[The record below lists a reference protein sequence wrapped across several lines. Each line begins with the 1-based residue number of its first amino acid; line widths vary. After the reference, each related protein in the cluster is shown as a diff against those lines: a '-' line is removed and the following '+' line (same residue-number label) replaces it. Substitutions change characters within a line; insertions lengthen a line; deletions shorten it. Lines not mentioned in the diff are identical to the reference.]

1 MDARE
6 RKADKPD
13 EKRKERE
20 KTMSAGVVET
30 NAPIIKRQARSK
42 VVPFASKKKEKVD
55 ALLESATNEFERQ
68 LILEWREDGM
78 SDSEIQEWLKE
89 I

>member
-1 MDARE
+1 MSTRG

-20 KTMSAGVVET
+20 KTMPAGVVET
-30 NAPIIKRQARSK
+30 NATIIKRRMRTKAA
-42 VVPFASKKKEKVD
+42 PFTSKKKEKVD
-55 ALLESATNEFERQ
+55 ALLESAANEFERQ